1 MSNNISNHPLKIDNG
16 RCARYENALHAQFH
30 KKQHELVSAV
40 PAAKLNMP
48 AELLTEWKKNID
60 LEVEINKEAEASV
73 HTAKLLEKDRERDKL
88 LTNIFG
94 VIRIQRLSPLPAISS
109 AAETL
114 HVAFKPYYG
123 IQNNA
128 FEAQSLHIAGLRVDA
143 EKHPGEVSILGLTPV
158 LNELYTVN
166 DAFEK
171 LRTDRRMETADS
183 KLPNARMIRPKTD
196 EAFANVCLYI
206 LSANLHASIQED
218 KTLFSTLITRMN
230 QVSSDFRTM
239 FKESQAQKKAA
250 AKKKKDGGGSGKKPG
265 DKPSDK
271 PSDKDKKPDNG
282 KKKPGE
288 GDTPKPGREEDP
300 GEDQV

>member
-1 MSNNISNHPLKIDNG
+1 M
-16 RCARYENALHAQFH
+16 
-30 KKQHELVSAV
+30 
-40 PAAKLNMP
+40 
-48 AELLTEWKKNID
+48 
-60 LEVEINKEAEASV
+60 
-73 HTAKLLEKDRERDKL
+73 
-88 LTNIFG
+88 
-94 VIRIQRLSPLPAISS
+94 
-109 AAETL
+109 
-114 HVAFKPYYG
+114 
-123 IQNNA
+123 
-128 FEAQSLHIAGLRVDA
+128 
-143 EKHPGEVSILGLTPV
+143 PV
-158 LNELYTVN
+158 LAELYTVN